1 MTLYEILT
9 LIAII
14 GIAVQ
19 QGWQMFYMKR
29 MDKAENREAEQ
40 VKRCEMHQEQTD
52 SNTEAIRLL
61 VQSKATIGE
70 ISEIKTDIASI
81 KAHIG
86 GLTPSIKRIEDW
98 IILQKK

>member
-1 MTLYEILT
+1 MFEIMTLTVML
-9 LIAII
+9 

-29 MDKAENREAEQ
+29 RDKAENREAEQ

-70 ISEIKTDIASI
+70 ISEIKTYIASI

-98 IILQKK
+98 IILKKK

>member
-9 LIAII
+9 LVAII

-29 MDKAENREAEQ
+29 RDKAENRVAEQ
-40 VKRCEMHQEQTD
+40 VRRCEMHQEQTD

>member
-1 MTLYEILT
+1 MYEIMTLTVML
-9 LIAII
+9 

-29 MDKAENREAEQ
+29 RDKAENREAEQ

-70 ISEIKTDIASI
+70 ISEIKTDVASI
-81 KAHIG
+81 KAQIG
-86 GLTPSIKRIEDW
+86 SLTPSIKRIEDW

>member
-1 MTLYEILT
+1 MTMFEIMTLTVML
-9 LIAII
+9 

-29 MDKAENREAEQ
+29 RDKAENREAEQ

-70 ISEIKTDIASI
+70 ISEIKTDVASI
-81 KAHIG
+81 KAQIG
-86 GLTPSIKRIEDW
+86 SLTPSIKRIEDW

>member
-1 MTLYEILT
+1 MFEIMTLTVML
-9 LIAII
+9 

-29 MDKAENREAEQ
+29 RDKAENREAEQ

-70 ISEIKTDIASI
+70 ISEIKTDVASI
-81 KAHIG
+81 KAQIG
-86 GLTPSIKRIEDW
+86 SLTPSIKRIEDW

>member
-29 MDKAENREAEQ
+29 RDKAENRVEEQ
-40 VKRCEMHQEQTD
+40 VRRCEMHQEQTD

-70 ISEIKTDIASI
+70 ISEIKTDISSI
-81 KAHIG
+81 KAQIG
-86 GLTPSIKRIEDW
+86 SLTPSIKRIEDW

>member
-1 MTLYEILT
+1 MFEIMTLTVML
-9 LIAII
+9 

-19 QGWQMFYMKR
+19 QGWQMFYMKHR
-29 MDKAENREAEQ
+29 DKAENREAEQ